1 MEFKIPLKNVKELTH
16 ILSIIKH
23 DFLTN
28 IMKCAIM
35 KELGVMFKSMPSNSE
50 LNRMEVLS

>member
-35 KELGVMFKSMPSNSE
+35 KELGVMLKVMPPNSE